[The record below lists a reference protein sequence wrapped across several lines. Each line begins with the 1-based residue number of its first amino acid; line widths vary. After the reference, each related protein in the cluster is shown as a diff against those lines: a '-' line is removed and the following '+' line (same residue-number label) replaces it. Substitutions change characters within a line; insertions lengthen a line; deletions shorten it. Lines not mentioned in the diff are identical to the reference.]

1 MEIKKAKV
9 EMFDI
14 EELACKIT
22 GLDYEEID
30 ADTSVIQEKL
40 YEEFEIDLDNFA
52 KIIARLLPLI
62 DVGESP
68 LTEKMYKGFADNEKQ
83 CWLVKM
89 EIDGE

>member
-9 EMFDI
+9 LMFDI

-22 GLDYEEID
+22 GLDYDEID
-30 ADTSVIQEKL
+30 ADTSIIEEKL

-52 KIIARLLPLI
+52 SIISRLLPLV

-68 LTEKMYKGFADNEKQ
+68 FTGKVYKGFADVDNKV
-83 CWLVKM
+83 WLVRT
-89 EIDGE
+89 EA